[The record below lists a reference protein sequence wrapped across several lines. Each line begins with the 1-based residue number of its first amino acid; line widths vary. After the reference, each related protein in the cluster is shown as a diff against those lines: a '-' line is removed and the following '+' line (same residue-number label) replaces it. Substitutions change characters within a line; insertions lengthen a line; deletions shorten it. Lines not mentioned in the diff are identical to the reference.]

1 MEPVGIWPV
10 DRQIRSRHGG
20 SGGTQGGRLATR
32 RRARRGAASNGD
44 KRLDGANPFGD
55 TLFTPRNW
63 ALVDVLKAVANEAG
77 HSPAGI
83 AYARVN
89 GRPGVASTLLGVSRV
104 EQLAENVAALDIV
117 LTPAQ
122 RSALDAASAPARKN
136 LYSLFT
142 PAMRQHA
149 VFGGS
154 TVRAWGEPA

>member
-1 MEPVGIWPV
+1 
-10 DRQIRSRHGG
+10 
-20 SGGTQGGRLATR
+20 
-32 RRARRGAASNGD
+32 
-44 KRLDGANPFGD
+44 
-55 TLFTPRNW
+55 
-63 ALVDVLKAVANEAG
+63 
-77 HSPAGI
+77 
-83 AYARVN
+83 
-89 GRPGVASTLLGVSRV
+89 V

-122 RSALDAASAPARKN
+122 RSALDAASAPAQKN